1 MHARIRNACTN
12 ISTLSYKHYR
22 GLTAVGTTP
31 NGMLNLV
38 MIAVQYLI
46 FA

>member
-12 ISTLSYKHYR
+12 INTLSYKHYR

-38 MIAVQYLI
+38 MIDLEMI
-46 FA
+46 